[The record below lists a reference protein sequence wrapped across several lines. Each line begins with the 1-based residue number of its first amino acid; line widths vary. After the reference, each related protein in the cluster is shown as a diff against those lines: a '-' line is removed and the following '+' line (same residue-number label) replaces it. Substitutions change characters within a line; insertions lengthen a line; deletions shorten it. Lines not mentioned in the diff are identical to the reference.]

1 MNKVNNFNTIKT
13 SISLL
18 ENPNIVIPYPF
29 TFGKVHRDISLIYYV
44 VNLVLF
50 KEKNS
55 SQLNRSDVTPVWFL
69 ANIVEN
75 NWRKTKL
82 LPYSRLV
89 TKILEDSRFNL
100 KEEEKIQNIETR
112 E

>member
-1 MNKVNNFNTIKT
+1 MNKVNNFNTIKA

-29 TFGKVHRDISLIYYV
+29 TFGKVHQNIYLIYYV

-50 KEKNS
+50 QEKNS
-55 SQLNRSDVTPVWFL
+55 SQINRSDVAPIWFL

-75 NWRKTKL
+75 NWTSIVIYHMTGRKTKL
-82 LPYSRLV
+82 LP
-89 TKILEDSRFNL
+89 
-100 KEEEKIQNIETR
+100 
-112 E
+112 